1 MLLKRG
7 EFFVEFVK
15 RKGLTIKEISEKIEV
30 PYSTLLSMIKRDFD
44 NASINKVIDLCTVLE
59 IKVEDLFN
67 DNLDQIH
74 LNELIQRPIA
84 ETFIS
89 EQVIVEFIEKDLEG
103 LLSFL
108 NNDSRFS
115 SQLFFQSKNILEE
128 DKKML
133 FIYIEQAL
141 KIIKKI
147 KYERH

>member
-1 MLLKRG
+1 MKRG